1 MYICIYIYIYVYMYT
16 YVHIYMYIYTYTH
29 TIHDCKKKIKISIKD
44 KTLTEND
51 ASYYRCVCVVL
62 AYNKRTTKIKTKTWL
77 IRTPLVAD
85 LWPFAWCSPTINDWQ
100 KCGGKGIMESQ
111 QIGLAT
117 KCRPLT
123 TPCLFGNRVYLLSGF
138 VRKRLSNLGSLL
150 FVAD

>member
-1 MYICIYIYIYVYMYT
+1 MYT

-85 LWPFAWCSPTINDWQ
+85 LWPFAWCSPTIND
-100 KCGGKGIMESQ
+100 
-111 QIGLAT
+111 
-117 KCRPLT
+117 
-123 TPCLFGNRVYLLSGF
+123 
-138 VRKRLSNLGSLL
+138 
-150 FVAD
+150 